1 MTEVRVGV
9 FSMSARAPAG
19 FDRDYLEWHGLDHL
33 PEQYRIDGLRNG
45 TRWVSTPACRAA
57 RATSDPRYDAVD
69 HIVAYLFAAPVDVA
83 LDRFFTLGAE
93 LREAGRMP
101 LRLPLVELAGFVR
114 RGGATAAR
122 ALVDAD
128 VLPWRPTR
136 GIYLLIERGTPAPPD
151 ALLDV
156 PGVAGVWSFE
166 GTDSLHERLAATDDL
181 RLTVAYLDGDPPDVA
196 ARLPEVLAPRWASGA
211 TSPLL
216 AAPFVTVVP
225 WRWDAALPG

>member
-1 MTEVRVGV
+1 
-9 FSMSARAPAG
+9 
-19 FDRDYLEWHGLDHL
+19 
-33 PEQYRIDGLRNG
+33 
-45 TRWVSTPACRAA
+45 
-57 RATSDPRYDAVD
+57 
-69 HIVAYLFAAPVDVA
+69 
-83 LDRFFTLGAE
+83 
-93 LREAGRMP
+93 MP

>member
-1 MTEVRVGV
+1 VTEVRVGV